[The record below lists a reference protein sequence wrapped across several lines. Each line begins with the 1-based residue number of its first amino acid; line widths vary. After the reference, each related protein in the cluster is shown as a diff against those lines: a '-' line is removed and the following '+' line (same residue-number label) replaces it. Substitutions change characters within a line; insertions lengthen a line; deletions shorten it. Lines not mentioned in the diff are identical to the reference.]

1 MSVCTFGFLSL
12 LSNAH
17 FEQHPK
23 SNLQQDETHKE
34 KKKKLLENSVS
45 IALYHSAVFISV
57 HEKVIVTNEHTN
69 IWRKQELLK
78 SVVTYWLLR
87 KTHHTLLL
95 L

>member
-1 MSVCTFGFLSL
+1 MSACTFGFLSL

-34 KKKKLLENSVS
+34 KKNKNLLENSVS
-45 IALYHSAVFISV
+45 IALYPSAVFISV

-78 SVVTYWLLR
+78 SVVIY
-87 KTHHTLLL
+87 
-95 L
+95 